1 MKIGVAVDSACDL
14 PKSFLDEHRI
24 TVLPVTLKFGSH
36 TLTDNRDPAVM
47 QMFYRERY
55 GRRSQDAATAP
66 LSVEQIRDVFLGRLV
81 LEYDYVFGLTIAA
94 TRSPINANA
103 QQAALAI
110 LEAYQAV
117 RQNAGL
123 QGQFAVRVID
133 TQNLFAAQGVTAV
146 EAVRLIK
153 SGADAGQ
160 IRERLEFLAQ
170 NTYGYMLPRD
180 LHFLR
185 TRTRR
190 KGDYSVG
197 WLSAAL
203 GSALEIRP
211 LLRACRGATRAVA
224 RLMGFDEGA
233 RKLFEFAGRRAASG
247 LLSPTLCVSY
257 GGELKELEAMSG
269 YAELQQLC
277 RSKKVELFTSV
288 MSMTGAINV
297 GEGALTLGFA
307 AEPHEFAT

>member
-94 TRSPINANA
+94 TRSPIHANA

-123 QGQFAVRVID
+123 QGQFGVHVID

-153 SGADAGQ
+153 SGADASQ

-180 LHFLR
+180 LHCLR
-185 TRTRR
+185 ARARR

-203 GSALEIRP
+203 GATLEIRP
-211 LLRACRGATRAVA
+211 LLRASRGATRAVA

-257 GGELKELEAMSG
+257 GGELKELEALSG

-277 RSKKVELFTSV
+277 RSKKVELFASV

-297 GEGALTLGFA
+297 GEGALALGFA
-307 AEPHEFAT
+307 AEPHQFTA